1 MQSSRRVRQTVHAS
15 HAGNLANSWQLVLTT
30 YHPSYP
36 LTSFLPYGLLYAAGD
51 VSIPDHV
58 SSFGSIQV
66 CHDVGNKDTTG
77 VCIFVECGNVG
88 NG

>member
-1 MQSSRRVRQTVHAS
+1 MQSSRRGRQTVHAS
-15 HAGNLANSWQLVLTT
+15 HAGNLANSWQLVLTN

-77 VCIFVECGNVG
+77 VCIFVECGNIG